1 MIRLSYILPVYGVE
15 DYIVECLD
23 SIYSQRLPESDFEV
37 ICVDDCSPDNS
48 KRIIQSYQNKYS
60 NLVLIEHK
68 TNKKSG
74 GARNTGLSV
83 AKGKYVW
90 FVDPDDVIMP
100 DAVGRILKQ
109 CEKQDLDVLC
119 FNFFIV
125 NPCNKQFDT
134 CFFRCFSAMDGL
146 SFLDTVFGNK
156 VIFNL
161 GYPWRAVYSL
171 KIILDNNIEFVE
183 NMPYGQETTF
193 MVEVISS
200 SERVAAIT
208 DALYGYRQNENNVSF
223 SLHKQGKGNLIYY
236 SIIGAAEMVLKWK
249 LSVCEQSKILENNI
263 DRGLP
268 WFVNRLFFRLIRTSN
283 KQRAVFY
290 KCLLEDVKNG
300 KRHEE
305 LFSYMDLKNRF
316 IVKHPKIGKV
326 VLNFVSG
333 IYITKHFFPKN

>member
-1 MIRLSYILPVYGVE
+1 MPVYSVE

-23 SIYSQRLPESDFEV
+23 SIYSQGLPESEFEV

-48 KRIIQSYQNKYS
+48 KRIIQSYQSKYS
-60 NLVLIEHK
+60 NLALIEHE

-100 DAVGRILKQ
+100 GAVGRILEK
-109 CEKQDLDVLC
+109 CEKQDLNVLC
-119 FNFFIV
+119 FNFYIV
-125 NPCNKQFDT
+125 NPGSKQLDT
-134 CFFRCFSAMDGL
+134 CFCQDVETKDGL
-146 SFLDTVFGNK
+146 SFLKEVFGNK

-171 KIILDNNIEFVE
+171 KKILDNNIKYVE

-193 MVEVISS
+193 MAEVISL

-208 DALYGYRQNENNVSF
+208 DALYGYRQNETNVSY
-223 SLHKQGKGNLIYY
+223 SLHNQGKGNLIYY

-249 LSVCEQSKILENNI
+249 LSVSEQSKTLESNI
-263 DRGLP
+263 DSGLP

-283 KQRAVFY
+283 TQRAVFY
-290 KCLLEDVKNG
+290 KCLSEDARNG
-300 KRHEE
+300 KQHDE
-305 LFSYMDLKNRF
+305 LFSYMDFKNRF
-316 IVKHPKIGKV
+316 IVKHPKIGQS
-326 VLNFVSG
+326 VLAFLAG
-333 IYITKHFFPKN
+333 IYNTKQFSNK